1 MSKLANR
8 RSHPARPPV
17 AIRVPRAAGLTFD
30 AGWLS
35 RAWLSVAEASSK
47 DKERPALNRTV
58 CVEFFSDGV
67 RLVATDSYMLLTAW
81 VPCLEKTDPPA
92 DAPLLDEVPFETIVA
107 IDEDGRAKGLFAYL
121 LALTEGKGHPE
132 ILVKLAT
139 GPSPET
145 SLGMFDG
152 MVGDCLTIAAEDREA
167 LLLGVYDG
175 SFPTWRP
182 YVSQFKGGK
191 TPVLAL
197 NPDLLGRVVK
207 MAKVNNAGHVNW
219 YFGGSL
225 GPARIE
231 VAGEPMITG
240 LVMPVRWTGTEEVG
254 VSPATKAD
262 EEAA

>member
-1 MSKLANR
+1 MTDST
-8 RSHPARPPV
+8 
-17 AIRVPRAAGLTFD
+17 LTFD

-81 VPCLEKTDPPA
+81 VPCLEKMDPPA

-121 LALTEGKGHPE
+121 LALTEGKDHPE
-132 ILVKLAT
+132 ILVKLVT

-207 MAKVNNAGHVNW
+207 MAKVNGAGHVNW
-219 YFGGSL
+219 YFGGTL

-231 VAGEPMITG
+231 VAGEPTITG

-254 VSPATKAD
+254 VSPATEGD